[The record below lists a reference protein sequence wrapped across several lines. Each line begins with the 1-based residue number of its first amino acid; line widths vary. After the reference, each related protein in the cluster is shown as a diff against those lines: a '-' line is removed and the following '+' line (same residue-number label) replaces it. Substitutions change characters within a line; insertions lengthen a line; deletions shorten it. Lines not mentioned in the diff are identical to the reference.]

1 MLENFT
7 TELKFSKK
15 NQIYI
20 LELNKATYELKN
32 LMDKFN
38 YRLDRTEYRI
48 IDEPEEMWIENIKNL
63 ST

>member
-48 IDEPEEMWIENIKNL
+48 IDEPEEM
-63 ST
+63 